1 MLGFVIFARTCCS
14 SCVFHCRGCCTF
26 HVTPCAATMLSC
38 EGGLVPLSVSGFLLS
53 SGCRC
58 LQAKRSVY
66 VSLEG
71 ANVGVMFLASRSLI

>member
-1 MLGFVIFARTCCS
+1 
-14 SCVFHCRGCCTF
+14 
-26 HVTPCAATMLSC
+26 VTPCAATTLSS
-38 EGGLVPLSVSGFLLS
+38 EGGLVPLSVLGFLLS

-71 ANVGVMFLASRSLI
+71 ANVGAMFLASRSLI